1 MAAYLVGTRGTVRHA
16 AGLGLAVTVSHTLG
30 ILVLALL
37 VTGAE
42 SALPAD
48 VVVRAVPIV
57 AAAAFVAIGASM
69 VVAELR
75 RRRRRGQL
83 AAALMRAHDEEH
95 ARMHA
100 PGHDHDARAAHWDD
114 AHEHEVHEHGGSEA
128 HEHSHGGLRHSHLP
142 AGDRTLSWRSLFALG
157 LAGGIIPS
165 TNALIILLGTI
176 VAGRAAFGI
185 VLVIAFGLGMAVVLG
200 GVGAVMVVARERLER
215 LPSTSRFGPLAAQAP
230 LVASVAVLGIGLWLT
245 VQAISGG
252 TVL

>member
-1 MAAYLVGTRGTVRHA
+1 MPE
-16 AGLGLAVTVSHTLG
+16 
-30 ILVLALL
+30 
-37 VTGAE
+37 AE
-42 SALPAD
+42 HGRDHP
-48 VVVRAVPIV
+48 
-57 AAAAFVAIGASM
+57 
-69 VVAELR
+69 
-75 RRRRRGQL
+75 
-83 AAALMRAHDEEH
+83 AHDERAHRADDHRGSE
-95 ARMHA
+95 A
-100 PGHDHDARAAHWDD
+100 HDHAAHDEPEARAHA
-114 AHEHEVHEHGGSEA
+114 GSEA
-128 HEHSHGGLRHSHLP
+128 HEHSHGGLRHAHLP

-185 VLVIAFGLGMAVVLG
+185 VLVVAFGLGMAVVLG

-215 LPSTSRFGPLAAQAP
+215 LPSTSRLGPLAAQAP